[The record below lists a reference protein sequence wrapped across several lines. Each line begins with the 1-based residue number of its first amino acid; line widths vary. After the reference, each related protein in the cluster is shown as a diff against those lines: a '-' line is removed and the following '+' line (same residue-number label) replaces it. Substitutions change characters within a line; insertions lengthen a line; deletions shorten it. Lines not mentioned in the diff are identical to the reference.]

1 MKKLVLLI
9 FILSFGSFSLL
20 GCLKTRTDV
29 KETETKQVIAQ
40 QVTTLQKTN
49 ADTSNRIAEL
59 EQEVRELNGKLE
71 VIENKMSRQN
81 PDTEKTI
88 KGVSELAADS
98 NKKLAAYQEELVKQD
113 NAIKQLTLEIEA
125 LKADRAKAAEKPVE
139 KKDPHQLAD
148 EYFKQSDWKKA
159 IIQYQKY
166 RDENPKGK
174 KVADSTYK
182 IAYCFS
188 ELGMKEE
195 AKTFYE
201 EVVSKFPGTPEAK
214 KAKAKIKG
222 MKK

>member
-1 MKKLVLLI
+1 MNNIILFSLVLIVGLT
-9 FILSFGSFSLL
+9 

-49 ADTSNRIAEL
+49 ADTGNRIAEL
-59 EQEVRELNGKLE
+59 EQEVRELYGKIE
-71 VIENKMSRQN
+71 VVENKISKIN
-81 PDTEKTI
+81 PESDKAM
-88 KGVSELAADS
+88 KSVSDS
-98 NKKLAAYQEELVKQD
+98 IVETNKKLAVYQEELLKQD
-113 NAIKQLTLEIEA
+113 TSIKQLAQEIEV
-125 LKADRAKAAEKPVE
+125 LKAEKTKAAEKSVE
-139 KKDPHQLAD
+139 KKDPHQLAED
-148 EYFKQSDWKKA
+148 FFKQSEWKKA

-182 IAYCFS
+182 IAFCFS

-201 EVVSKFPGTPEAK
+201 EVVSKFPGSPEAK
-214 KAKAKIKG
+214 KAKSKIKAL
-222 MKK
+222 KK